1 MENNRGSWGSTF
13 GFIMAAV
20 GSAVGLGNIW
30 GFPYKM
36 GKCGGFSFLLIYLLL
51 AVFVGMII
59 MCSELALGRKTG
71 KGVIAAYQAVSK
83 KFGWVGWLG
92 VLSPFLIMS
101 FYSVLGGYC
110 IQYTALNMAEL
121 SFDLS
126 NVLGGNAGGGTIFMA
141 MRQAPFGCAVF
152 TALFLGICMVIVK
165 GGIASGIEKFNKVG
179 MPALFIILIVLLA
192 RTITLDGA
200 QVGFAYMLSCD
211 WSKVGFNT
219 FLSALG
225 QAFFSLS
232 LGMAIMITY
241 GSYLPKHENLG
252 KNTALICTMDTLVA
266 LIAGFIIVPAVFATL
281 GSENVGKGGGF
292 AFASLAGVFEHMAGG
307 AFFGV
312 LFYMLLLFAAL
323 TSSISLIEGVVAFLT
338 ERFGWKRKP
347 TTIIVCTLMFLIGC
361 LYTMS
366 QAAFNI
372 KGIWFDFANGVSF
385 PIFGDF
391 MEFLTDRLMIPLCA
405 LGVCIFTGWIWKPAN
420 AVHEIEL
427 DGKPFKLAKV
437 YSVLVKYVAPISI
450 LLIIVASFVTGTTL
464 S

>member
-83 KFGWVGWLG
+83 KFGWLGWLG

-126 NVLGGNAGGGTIFMA
+126 NILGGNAGGGTIFMA

-165 GGIASGIEKFNKVG
+165 GGIASGIEKFNKIG
-179 MPALFIILIVLLA
+179 MPALFVMLVIVIV
-192 RTITLDGA
+192 R
-200 QVGFAYMLSCD
+200 
-211 WSKVGFNT
+211 
-219 FLSALG
+219 
-225 QAFFSLS
+225 SLS
-232 LGMAIMITY
+232 LPGASEGLKFMFVPGY
-241 GSYLPKHENLG
+241 GVE
-252 KNTALICTMDTLVA
+252 
-266 LIAGFIIVPAVFATL
+266 AGFI
-281 GSENVGKGGGF
+281 
-292 AFASLAGVFEHMAGG
+292 
-307 AFFGV
+307 
-312 LFYMLLLFAAL
+312 
-323 TSSISLIEGVVAFLT
+323 
-338 ERFGWKRKP
+338 
-347 TTIIVCTLMFLIGC
+347 
-361 LYTMS
+361 
-366 QAAFNI
+366 
-372 KGIWFDFANGVSF
+372 
-385 PIFGDF
+385 
-391 MEFLTDRLMIPLCA
+391 
-405 LGVCIFTGWIWKPAN
+405 
-420 AVHEIEL
+420 
-427 DGKPFKLAKV
+427 
-437 YSVLVKYVAPISI
+437 
-450 LLIIVASFVTGTTL
+450 
-464 S
+464 